1 MKRVRP
7 VGRTRRSVPLRVE
20 SLEQR
25 HLLAVGPIITEF
37 MADNANTLQD
47 EDGAYSD
54 WIEVYNPTDEPLS
67 LAGYHLTDDDDVLD
81 MWTFPDVTLPARG
94 FLVVFASGNDR
105 VDEGELH
112 TNFRLSLDGEYLAL
126 VAPDG
131 ATIQTEFSPAY
142 AAQHEDVS
150 YGVQQGTNGV
160 TLLPEFAPDARALVP
175 SGPGLGLQWTE
186 PTFSDT
192 AWRSGLTGWGY
203 DLESTYRSSI
213 KTDLFNEMYNGNT
226 TAYLRVPFQVEDPLS
241 INTLMLRMKYDD
253 GFVAYL
259 NGQRVEDVHAPV
271 VAAWDDNASDVNPD
285 SLAVVYEDFDI
296 TAFKGALVAG
306 TNVLAIQG
314 LNVSSGSSDFLIL
327 PEITATVAGEVEPKL
342 GFFKT
347 PTPGEANDTAPTDGF
362 VDAIQF
368 SVDHGYF
375 DAAFDV
381 AISNATSDTT
391 IRYTTDGS
399 EPTLSNGTTYSG
411 PIHVAATTVIRA
423 AAFKPD
429 FEPSDPSS
437 RTYLFLND
445 VIRQS
450 PNGAPPPG
458 WPSDWGGNV
467 VNYGMDQGIV
477 NANLG
482 TIIND
487 MKAIP
492 SMSIVMDLD
501 DLLGPEGIYA
511 NPGGEGSFW
520 ERETSL
526 ELINPDGSE
535 GFHTNAGIRIRGG
548 FSRSESNPKHAF
560 RLFFRREYGD
570 GKLNYPL
577 FGDEGADEFDSVDL
591 RTDQNYS
598 WSFGNDSR
606 HTAIRDVF
614 SRDTQRDM
622 GQPYTRSRYY
632 HLYINGQ
639 YWGMFQSQERSEA
652 SYGETY
658 LGGEKENYD
667 VVKAEAGPYQTQA
680 TDGNLDAFFR
690 FWQGANAV
698 AAAPDDVTRAAL
710 YQQLL
715 GNNPD
720 GTRNPNY
727 EVQLDAD
734 NLIDYMLVIVY
745 GGNLD
750 APISNFLGNTRVNNW
765 FGMRERTGAS
775 GGWKFFAHDSEH
787 TLLNVNENRMGPYPA
802 GSSFAHAN
810 PQWIWQQ
817 LWASE
822 DFRLA
827 VADRV
832 QEHFFNGG
840 ALTREAA
847 TARFLSRAAEID
859 RAIVGEAARWGNA
872 GLNRQTWLSAVQSVT
887 NGVLPTRGNVVIGQL
902 NSKGLVTTLPAP
914 VLTSYGGDVEP
925 GFELGITSAS
935 DAYYT
940 TDGSDPRLS
949 DGSVNPSATLITSGD
964 DILLFD
970 GLHPA
975 KYFVPTSSNGGS
987 SLGTSWTSALFDDS
1001 AWMSGTAGVGYDLLG
1016 GFQEAYET
1024 DVEQQ
1029 MLNVNGSLY
1038 LRTEFN
1044 VANPAAINGL
1054 NLRVKYDDGF
1064 IVFLNGQ
1071 RVESRNAPS
1080 LRFGYNSL
1088 ATAEHPDEQALEF
1101 ETLSLSNFTHLLVPG
1116 KNVLAFQA
1124 MNSAVNNDDFLFV
1137 PELFTFGSPAAAE
1150 VVLKESTIV
1159 RARSAVGTQWSAEV
1173 IGDFRLPSAMRVTE
1187 IMYNPPAPPVGSP
1200 FEGSDFEFIELQN
1213 IGTRTLD
1220 LAGYRLGGGIDFE
1233 FGDVSV
1239 APGGYVVVVNN
1250 QAAFASRYGANV
1262 PVAGEFL
1269 GNLSNSGEALFLNAT
1284 LTAQVQ
1290 DFTFSD
1296 AWHATTDGEGLSL
1309 TIVDPAGVLENW
1321 NVAAGWKASSRAG
1334 GTPGA
1339 SDAPVVVGDTNGD
1352 GAVNVVD
1359 LNNVRNNFGAS
1370 GPGVVGDTNGD
1381 GEVSVIDLNNV
1392 RNNFGASAPAPLVE
1406 RRLTRAKLA
1415 DGALESWAPRDEG
1428 VALLIAPAGDTTERS
1443 LRVWDELLWQ
1453 FVAREDR
1460 STTQPKGRGKR

>member
-1 MKRVRP
+1 M
-7 VGRTRRSVPLRVE
+7 PLRFE
-20 SLEQR
+20 SLEHRQ
-25 HLLAVGPIITEF
+25 LLAVGPVITEF

-105 VDEGELH
+105 VDAGELH

-126 VAPDG
+126 VAPDA
-131 ATIQTEFSPAY
+131 ATIQTEFFPAY
-142 AAQHEDVS
+142 PAQHEDVS
-150 YGVQQGTNGV
+150 YGVEQGTNGV
-160 TLLPEFAPDARALVP
+160 TLLGPETVGRALVP
-175 SGPGLGLQWTE
+175 TAANGPGLGLTWTSR
-186 PTFSDT
+186 TFNDAS
-192 AWRSGLTGWGY
+192 WRSGATGWGY
-203 DLESTYRSSI
+203 DQASTYRSLI
-213 KTDLFNEMYNGNT
+213 ETDLFAEMYNTTT
-226 TAYLRVPFQVEDPLS
+226 TAYLRVPFEVDDPLS

-259 NGQRVEDVHAPV
+259 NGQRVEDIHAPV
-271 VAAWDDNASDVNPD
+271 EAAWDDNASDVNPD
-285 SLAVVYEDFDI
+285 SLAVVYEEFDI
-296 TAFKGALVAG
+296 TDFKGALVAG

-347 PTPGEANDTAPTDGF
+347 PTPGAANETPPTDGF
-362 VDAIQF
+362 IADVQF
-368 SVDHGYF
+368 SVDHGYY
-375 DAAFDV
+375 DAPFDV
-381 AISNATSDTT
+381 TITTATADAT
-391 IRYTTDGS
+391 IRYTTDGT
-399 EPTLSNGTTYSG
+399 EPTPANGITYSG
-411 PIHVAATTVIRA
+411 PIHVTATTVLRA

-429 FEPSDPSS
+429 FEPSDPGS

-458 WPSDWGGNV
+458 WPSNWGGNV
-467 VNYGMDQGIV
+467 VNYGMDQGVV

-501 DLLGPEGIYA
+501 DLFGPDGIYA
-511 NPGGEGSFW
+511 NPGGEGSNW
-520 ERETSL
+520 EKETSL

-535 GFHTNAGIRIRGG
+535 GFQVNAGLRIRGG

-639 YWGMFQSQERSEA
+639 YWGMYQSQERAEA

-658 LGGEKENYD
+658 LGGEKDNYD

-690 FWQGANAV
+690 FWQGANAI
-698 AAAPDDVTRAAL
+698 AATPTEAGRAAL

-727 EVQLDAD
+727 EVLLDAE

-750 APISNFLGNTRVNNW
+750 APISNFLGNTAVNNW

-787 TLLNVNENRMGPYPA
+787 TLLNVAENRMGPYSA
-802 GSSFAHAN
+802 GSSFAYAN

-817 LWASE
+817 LWTSE

-847 TARFLSRAAEID
+847 TARFQSRAAEID
-859 RAIVGEAARWGNA
+859 RAIVGEAARWGNS
-872 GLNRQTWLSAVQSVT
+872 GLNRQTWLNAVQFVT
-887 NGVLPTRGNVVIGQL
+887 NNIFPTRGNVVLDQL
-902 NSKGLVTTLPAP
+902 NSKGLVSTLPP
-914 VLTSYGGDVEP
+914 PSLTSYGGDVDP
-925 GFELGITSAS
+925 GFELGITSQT

-940 TDGSDPRLS
+940 TDGSDPRLP
-949 DGSVNPSATLITSGD
+949 DGSVNPAATLIPSGS
-964 DILLFD
+964 DILLYD
-970 GLHPA
+970 ALHPA
-975 KYFVPTSSNGGS
+975 KYFVPTGSNGGS
-987 SLGTSWTSALFDDS
+987 SLGTTWTTIPFNDAAWTS
-1001 AWMSGTAGVGYDLLG
+1001 GTVGVGYDLLG
-1016 GFQEAYET
+1016 DYDGVYAT
-1024 DVEQQ
+1024 DLEQA
-1029 MLNVNGSLY
+1029 MLNVNASVY

-1044 VANPAAINGL
+1044 VANPVDLNGL

-1071 RVESRNAPS
+1071 RVASRNAPP

-1088 ATAEHPDEQALEF
+1088 ATAEHPDAEALEF
-1101 ETLSLSNFTHLLVPG
+1101 ESLSLSNFKHLLVPG
-1116 KNVLAFQA
+1116 KNVLAFQP
-1124 MNSAVNNDDFLFV
+1124 MNRAVNNDDFLFV
-1137 PELFTFGSPAAAE
+1137 PELFTFGSPGAAE
-1150 VVLKESTIV
+1150 LTLHESTIV
-1159 RARSAVGTQWSAEV
+1159 RARAAIGNQWSAEV
-1173 IGDFRLPSAMRVTE
+1173 IGDFRLPSALRVTE
-1187 IMYNPPAPPVGSP
+1187 IMYNPPAPPAGSP
-1200 FEGSDFEFIELQN
+1200 FVGSDFEFIELQN
-1213 IGTRTLD
+1213 IGTTTLD
-1220 LAGYRLGGGIDFE
+1220 LAGYNLGGGIEFE
-1233 FGDVSV
+1233 FGDISV
-1239 APGGYVVVVNN
+1239 APGAYVVVVNN
-1250 QAAFASRYGANV
+1250 QAAFESRYGANL
-1262 PVAGEFL
+1262 PVAGEFV
-1269 GNLSNSGEALFLNAT
+1269 GNLSNNGESVFLNAT
-1284 LTAQVQ
+1284 LTALVQ
-1290 DFTFSD
+1290 DFAYSNT
-1296 AWHATTDGEGLSL
+1296 WYATTDGEGLSL
-1309 TIVDPAGVLENW
+1309 TVVNPAGPLENW
-1321 NVAAGWKASSRAG
+1321 DVAAGWKVSSRAG

-1339 SDAPVVVGDTNGD
+1339 SDAPIVVGDTNGD
-1352 GAVNVVD
+1352 GEVNVVD

-1381 GEVSVIDLNNV
+1381 GEVSVVDLNNV
-1392 RNNFGASAPAPLVE
+1392 RNNFGASAPAPLIE
-1406 RRLTRAKLA
+1406 RRVTRAQVL
-1415 DGALESWAPRDEG
+1415 DSALESWASGEER
-1428 VALLIAPAGDTTERS
+1428 VALPAAQSSGLADDS

-1453 FVAREDR
+1453 FVVRDDR
-1460 STTQPKGRGKR
+1460 SATQLKGRGKR